1 MIFILIFVPI
11 TVYADNTNLAPIP
24 AGWTNANTDMA
35 WGIGHPS
42 VHYPVS
48 WQGKTTIRLDRN
60 PDLIAYGWPSIS
72 EANSYS
78 IPIKPGDRIVFK
90 ASIWA
95 GPSTT
100 GETGPVHG
108 AKIALDMYGSRGRIV
123 EISTPDGDTGWPNW
137 PEERDLLCA
146 RWGSTQWKQ
155 VTMDFIVR
163 DSYMADP
170 DGAYTAGTMVT
181 PLAFIPIVHTS
192 THQPATEA
200 GSIYFAD
207 TELHINPGETPS
219 SEVTVVISTT
229 EGGTTSPPPGTY
241 TVTKGAYG
249 EIEAIPDSTHI
260 FSHWEIDGV
269 DYGSQNPLTGP
280 ANANLS
286 ILAVFETPSSE
297 VTAAP
302 SIEIWTNKATYA
314 RGKTMSVYIQ
324 VSNPSPAT
332 TVKII
337 AKIGLSGGGT
347 YGLWT
352 IWTGTL
358 PAGYNSGV
366 VFWKSFPIPYSTA
379 VGTYS
384 WIAELRKPATNALID
399 LDTWTWTVT

>member
-1 MIFILIFVPI
+1 
-11 TVYADNTNLAPIP
+11 
-24 AGWTNANTDMA
+24 
-35 WGIGHPS
+35 
-42 VHYPVS
+42 
-48 WQGKTTIRLDRN
+48 
-60 PDLIAYGWPSIS
+60 LIAYGWPSIS

-90 ASIWA
+90 AAIWA
-95 GPSTT
+95 GPSTIGDDNNYGYFT
-100 GETGPVHG
+100 GCL
-108 AKIALDMYGSRGRIV
+108 IAIDMYGPEGRIV
-123 EISTPDGDTGWPNW
+123 EVSTPTGQTNYPTWPR
-137 PEERDLLCA
+137 EREGCFTP
-146 RWGSTQWKQ
+146 WGTTSWKY
-155 VTMDFIVR
+155 VTMDFIVQN
-163 DSYMADP
+163 SYIADP
-170 DGAYTAGTMVT
+170 DGAYTPNTYVT
-181 PLAFIPIVHTS
+181 PTSIVPIVHSQTFNPS
-192 THQPATEA
+192 TEK
-200 GSIYFAD
+200 GKIYFAD

-286 ILAVFETPSSE
+286 ILAVFETPSS
-297 VTAAP
+297 AAP

-337 AKIGLSGGGT
+337 AKIGLPGGGT